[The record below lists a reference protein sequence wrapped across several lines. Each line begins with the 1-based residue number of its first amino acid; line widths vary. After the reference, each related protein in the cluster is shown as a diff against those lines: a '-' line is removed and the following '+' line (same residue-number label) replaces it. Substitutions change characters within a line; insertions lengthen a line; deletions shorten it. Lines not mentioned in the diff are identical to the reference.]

1 MARCSTM
8 RAALLVLALVQTCW
22 LLPASAGIPVCA
34 PGLKPCGTS
43 GCYSELLSECVNGR
57 CQSRIMALMQELGA
71 QQQDAGK
78 GGCIVPFMNACA
90 KDFCSNGELCISG
103 KCTATSSSSSSSK
116 APAPQTPLEQCTVA
130 RASSFGCEGDAS
142 PLSLTDCTTIG
153 VAPVASVRCY
163 ESKLFK
169 CAAGGGATVSS
180 CKGEAVMAEAAG
192 GLLNATV
199 GGLNS
204 SQPLLQPML
213 QAVADVVG
221 NTTQA
226 LLNLSSSATAPGAT
240 PGAAKGPAI
249 SSAAQAPPR
258 FSSAAS
264 SVPALLLMVGAGLLA
279 VAAGL

>member
-1 MARCSTM
+1 
-8 RAALLVLALVQTCW
+8 
-22 LLPASAGIPVCA
+22 
-34 PGLKPCGTS
+34 
-43 GCYSELLSECVNGR
+43 
-57 CQSRIMALMQELGA
+57 MQELGA
-71 QQQDAGK
+71 QQQDVGQ

-116 APAPQTPLEQCTVA
+116 APPPQTPLEQCTVA

-142 PLSLTDCTTIG
+142 PLSPTDCTTIG

-240 PGAAKGPAI
+240 PGAAKGGPAV

-264 SVPALLLMVGAGLLA
+264 SAPALLLMVSAAAELLLRLVHSSSWRLVSA
-279 VAAGL
+279 Q